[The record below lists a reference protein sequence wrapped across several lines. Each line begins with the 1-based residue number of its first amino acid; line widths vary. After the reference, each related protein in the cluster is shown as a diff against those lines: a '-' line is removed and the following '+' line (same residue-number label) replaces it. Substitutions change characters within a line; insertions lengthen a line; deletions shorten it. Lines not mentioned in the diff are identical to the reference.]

1 MSPKVLILAAAL
13 ASSTALVP
21 AFANQPTDAA
31 ASPPAANQTAPGQP
45 PVPMRDKILFN
56 LLDRNGDGVI
66 DQDEL
71 AALTKAVF
79 AAADTN
85 GDGKISADE
94 FDKAL
99 PFGGGRPGMMMGRFM
114 HHGPGFGGP
123 GFDGPGFGPRFG
135 MDGHHPQHPRWQQ
148 GQNDQGPGAGPG
160 QFGDNQGPQPADLG
174 DDQGAQPQP
183 AGPHPDFAS
192 LDKNGDGVITPDE
205 FQGGMPVPPP
215 APQQ

>member
-1 MSPKVLILAAAL
+1 MSPKALILAAAL

-21 AFANQPTDAA
+21 AFANQPTDPA
-31 ASPPAANQTAPGQP
+31 ASPPASTATGPTVPGQP
-45 PVPMRDKILFN
+45 PVPLRDKVLFN

-94 FDKAL
+94 FDKAV
-99 PFGGGRPGMMMGRFM
+99 PFGRGGPGMMMGHFI
-114 HHGPGFGGP
+114 HHGPGFG
-123 GFDGPGFGPRFG
+123 GPGFGPRFG
-135 MDGHHPQHPRWQQ
+135 MDGRHPQPPRWQQ
-148 GQNDQGPGAGPG
+148 GQNDHGPGGMPA

-174 DDQGAQPQP
+174 DNQGSQEQPRGPQP
-183 AGPHPDFAS
+183 NFAS

-205 FQGGMPVPPP
+205 FQGGVPLPPP

>member
-1 MSPKVLILAAAL
+1 MSPKVLVLAAAL

-21 AFANQPTDAA
+21 AFANQPADNGATPP
-31 ASPPAANQTAPGQP
+31 PPAATAPQP
-45 PVPMRDKILFN
+45 PVPLRDKVLFN
-56 LLDRNGDGVI
+56 LLDRNGDGAI

-85 GDGKISADE
+85 GDGKISAEE

-99 PFGGGRPGMMMGRFM
+99 PFGGGRPGMMMGHFM
-114 HHGPGFGGP
+114 HHGPDGP
-123 GFDGPGFGPRFG
+123 GFDGPRFGGPGFGPRFG
-135 MDGHHPQHPRWQQ
+135 MDGHPHHPHWQQ
-148 GQNDQGPGAGPG
+148 GQRDDDRGPG
-160 QFGDNQGPQPADLG
+160 PADLG
-174 DDQGAQPQP
+174 DNQDGNDQPGAPP
-183 AGPHPDFAS
+183 SFAS

-205 FQGGMPVPPP
+205 FQSGQPVPPAP

>member
-1 MSPKVLILAAAL
+1 MSPKALILAAAL

-21 AFANQPTDAA
+21 AFANQTTDAT
-31 ASPPAANQTAPGQP
+31 ASPPASAGPTVPSQP
-45 PVPMRDKILFN
+45 PVPLRDKVLFN

-94 FDKAL
+94 FDKAV
-99 PFGGGRPGMMMGRFM
+99 PFGRGGPGMMMGHFM

-123 GFDGPGFGPRFG
+123 GFGPRFG
-135 MDGHHPQHPRWQQ
+135 MDGRHPQPPRWQQ
-148 GQNDQGPGAGPG
+148 GQNDHGPGGMPA
-160 QFGDNQGPQPADLG
+160 QFGDNQGGQEQPG
-174 DDQGAQPQP
+174 
-183 AGPHPDFAS
+183 GPNFAS

-205 FQGGMPVPPP
+205 FRGGVPLPPP

>member
-1 MSPKVLILAAAL
+1 MSPKALILAAAL

-21 AFANQPTDAA
+21 AFANQPTDATGT
-31 ASPPAANQTAPGQP
+31 PPAATGPTTPGQP

-71 AALTKAVF
+71 ATLTKAVF

-99 PFGGGRPGMMMGRFM
+99 PFGGGRPGMMGRFM

-123 GFDGPGFGPRFG
+123 GFGPRFG
-135 MDGHHPQHPRWQQ
+135 MDGRHPYWQQ
-148 GQNDQGPGAGPG
+148 GQNDERAGEGPAEL
-160 QFGDNQGPQPADLG
+160 GDNQGARPQAG
-174 DDQGAQPQP
+174 GTQPS
-183 AGPHPDFAS
+183 FAS

-205 FQGGMPVPPP
+205 FQGGAPVP
-215 APQQ
+215 QQ